1 MATGMKPSSH
11 TVVVVALLLQLTAL
25 RLRLSAGQV
34 QWLLYFHFSL
44 SLSPS
49 LSFFFLLQ
57 LLLFIC
63 VWLLGSKAFRFYASH
78 SLLLS
83 YSFSLTHTLLRHSLF
98 TARLE
103 LLSDDVDNDDDDA
116 GRSCAS
122 MTIFWSNA
130 AHTHTHT
137 LSVSICTCVYMAW
150 IVYVCKY
157 VCVCVCVVLV
167 PIFTQCLCKL
177 QQYLQILSA
186 RAHKNDAAGAARG
199 RVCTHTHTRAC
210 VFCFAV
216 QPMRA

>member
-34 QWLLYFHFSL
+34 QWLLYFLFSL

-49 LSFFFLLQ
+49 LSFFSLLQ

-83 YSFSLTHTLLRHSLF
+83 YSFSLTHTLLRHSLC
-98 TARLE
+98 TPHLE
-103 LLSDDVDNDDDDA
+103 LLSDDVDDA

-130 AHTHTHT
+130 AHTHAYTKCEH
-137 LSVSICTCVYMAW
+137 MH
-150 IVYVCKY
+150 
-157 VCVCVCVVLV
+157 VCVCDVNSIC
-167 PIFTQCLCKL
+167 
-177 QQYLQILSA
+177 
-186 RAHKNDAAGAARG
+186 
-199 RVCTHTHTRAC
+199 
-210 VFCFAV
+210 
-216 QPMRA
+216 M

>member
-1 MATGMKPSSH
+1 MI
-11 TVVVVALLLQLTAL
+11 AL
-25 RLRLSAGQV
+25 
-34 QWLLYFHFSL
+34 FSFFPL
-44 SLSPS
+44 SL
-49 LSFFFLLQ
+49 FFFLLQ

-83 YSFSLTHTLLRHSLF
+83 YSFSPTYTLLRHSLC
-98 TARLE
+98 TPRLE
-103 LLSDDVDNDDDDA
+103 LLSDDVDDDDDDDDA

-130 AHTHTHT
+130 AHTYTKCEHMHV
-137 LSVSICTCVYMAW
+137 SVYGVNSVCVYM
-150 IVYVCKY
+150 Y
-157 VCVCVCVVLV
+157 VCVVLV

-199 RVCTHTHTRAC
+199 RVYTHT
-210 VFCFAV
+210 
-216 QPMRA
+216 